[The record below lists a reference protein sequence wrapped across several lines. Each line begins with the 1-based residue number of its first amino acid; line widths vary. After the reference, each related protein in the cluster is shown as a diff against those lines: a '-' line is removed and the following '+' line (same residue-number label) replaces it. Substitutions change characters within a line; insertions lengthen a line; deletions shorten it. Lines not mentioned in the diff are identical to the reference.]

1 VKQIEGFNVHECHE
15 EHNLIYVFRIPTSIK
30 NSTTPS
36 RFLRYHDTF
45 TSKIVGK
52 WKVLN
57 DNKCQAAEYSFKV
70 RRDLFHI
77 QQNAITFWG
86 RCLQNYKL
94 GMFINLEMTH
104 LIGLPLD
111 KTIEIGQE
119 NLGEAPVSII
129 IAIGQ

>member
-1 VKQIEGFNVHECHE
+1 MKQIEGFNVHERHE
-15 EHNLIYVFRIPTSIK
+15 EHNLTYVFRIPTSIK

-45 TSKIVGK
+45 TSKIVGN

-57 DNKCQAAEYSFKV
+57 DNKCLAADYSFKV
-70 RRDLFHI
+70 RRDLLHI
-77 QQNAITFWG
+77 QQNAITFGG
-86 RCLQNYKL
+86 RCLQNYEL

-104 LIGLPLD
+104 LDGLPSD
-111 KTIEIGQE
+111 KTIEIGEE
-119 NLGEAPVSII
+119 NLRDAPVSII